1 MEAPSANREES
12 LSRTWPCR
20 HPELRLQPPECK
32 KINSCCFSCPVY
44 GILLGQPRQMNTSV
58 SWDFSDFF
66 FFSYYIHVLGLGEPD
81 HRHKMPFHSILS
93 RVHTITLTSLV
104 ALTVAAWMRQGLSG
118 RFSTLKSSFSR

>member
-1 MEAPSANREES
+1 MEAPSANREDS
-12 LSRTWPCR
+12 LPRTWPLR

-58 SWDFSDFF
+58 NWDFSDF

-81 HRHKMPFHSILS
+81 HRRKMPFSQHPIKSAYYHPDLTGCTDCHHLDEAVFVREIL
-93 RVHTITLTSLV
+93 HTKIII
-104 ALTVAAWMRQGLSG
+104 
-118 RFSTLKSSFSR
+118 F